1 MPISD
6 QLKMHSPNLVDANIE
21 KISALFPNCIT
32 ETKDENGELKKAVDF
47 DLLKQEL
54 SQVLVEG
61 EQERYRL
68 DWVGKKEAIFTANA
82 PIAKTLRPCRDESIN
97 FDKTEN
103 LFIEGDNLEALKL
116 LQENYLGKV
125 KMIYIDPPY
134 NTGKDFIYKDNFAE
148 STDVFFEKSN
158 QVDEE
163 GNLLVANTESNGR
176 FHSDWLSMMYS
187 RLKLSR
193 NLLRDDGLIFISIG
207 DDEVENLRKI
217 CDEIFGSHN
226 FCAKLIWNTEGN
238 TDNQYKIKV
247 NHEYILVFY
256 KDKKFDEYAVGHVI
270 DPNTP
275 QDSNLRKG
283 YADNNINK
291 NNPENPPS
299 IVELPIG
306 FPCSENDLFYEAK
319 KVDED
324 FFKITQDEKF
334 ISDEV
339 KEKYGLEPKSG
350 LPIKLDNMVVKNG
363 KLVQPCRIYV
373 GMANKNKLLE
383 FIKNDNQEILDDG
396 SPLTFYINANAAV
409 RYRKKVEKPRNILS
423 VIRGLGTTEKSKTYL
438 RKLGVFYDYP
448 KPVGLIE
455 YLLEIGCE
463 DDGIVL
469 DFFAGSSTTAEAI
482 FNSNLKSKK
491 NRKFIL
497 VQIPELLDST
507 KKEQKSGYKFCV
519 QKNVIPAV
527 TEISKERIRRAGE
540 KILAE
545 NAGKEGIENLDIGF
559 RVLKVDSTNMKDVYY
574 TPDSL
579 KQSDLLDLASNIK
592 EDRTSEDL
600 LFQVMLDW
608 GLELSLP
615 IERKTIAG
623 KEVFY
628 VAGNSL
634 VACFNDLTFDLVDE
648 VAKDHPLRFVSAE
661 KAIHLDHDKTNI
673 KERFKQLSPDTEVK
687 FL

>member
-1 MPISD
+1 MSD
-6 QLKMHSPNLVDANIE
+6 QLKMHSPNLVDSNIE
-21 KISALFPNCIT
+21 KIAALFPNCVT
-32 ETKDENGELKKAVDF
+32 EAQGENGELIKAIDF

-68 DWVGKKEAIFTANA
+68 DWVGKKESILTANA
-82 PIAKTLRPCRDESIN
+82 PIAKTLRPCREESVN
-97 FDKTEN
+97 FDTTEN

-134 NTGKDFIYKDNFAE
+134 NTGNDFIYEDDFAE
-148 STDVFFEKSN
+148 STDEFFERSN

-163 GNLLVANTESNGR
+163 GNRLIANTDSNGR
-176 FHSDWLSMMYS
+176 FHSDWLSMIYS
-187 RLKLSR
+187 RLRLAR
-193 NLLRDDGLIFISIG
+193 NLLKDNGVIFISI
-207 DDEVENLRKI
+207 DNNEQYNLIKI
-217 CDEIFGSHN
+217 CNEIFGEKNYIGTLAVQLNPRGRNLDKFVATTHESLIIFAKN
-226 FCAKLIWNTEGN
+226 FENPESLKGLSKEGRMVAEYDREDSIRGKYRLLGLRNRNQAFNPVTRPNLYFPLYVNPTTQKVGLEKDESFTDVVFPDTPDGVKTCWTWGRDKINLDNDLLYAEKSGDEWRIYRKDYLIKENGEAAKTLPKSIWIDPEINNDYG
-238 TDNQYKIKV
+238 KKSIKNLFEKNV
-247 NHEYILVFY
+247 MDFPKSPEYI
-256 KDKKFDEYAVGHVI
+256 KKILMLGM
-270 DPNTP
+270 N
-275 QDSNLRKG
+275 R
-283 YADNNINK
+283 
-291 NNPENPPS
+291 
-299 IVELPIG
+299 
-306 FPCSENDLFYEAK
+306 NDIA
-319 KVDED
+319 
-324 FFKITQDEKF
+324 
-334 ISDEV
+334 
-339 KEKYGLEPKSG
+339 
-350 LPIKLDNMVVKNG
+350 
-363 KLVQPCRIYV
+363 
-373 GMANKNKLLE
+373 
-383 FIKNDNQEILDDG
+383 
-396 SPLTFYINANAAV
+396 
-409 RYRKKVEKPRNILS
+409 
-423 VIRGLGTTEKSKTYL
+423 
-438 RKLGVFYDYP
+438 
-448 KPVGLIE
+448 
-455 YLLEIGCE
+455 
-463 DDGIVL
+463 L
-469 DFFAGSSTTAEAI
+469 DFFAGSSTTAHALMQLNVEDAG
-482 FNSNLKSKK
+482 K
-491 NRKFIL
+491 RKFIM
-497 VQIPELLDST
+497 VQLPEASD
-507 KKEQKSGYKFCV
+507 EKSEAYKLGYKT
-519 QKNVIPAV
+519 IA
-527 TEISKERIRRAGE
+527 EISKERIRRAGE

>member
-1 MPISD
+1 MKMSNQD

-21 KISALFPNCIT
+21 KIAALFPNCIT

-68 DWVGKKEAIFTANA
+68 DWVGKKEAILTANA
-82 PIAKTLRPCRDESIN
+82 PIAKTLRPCREESVN

-134 NTGKDFIYKDNFAE
+134 NTGNDFIYEDDFAE
-148 STDVFFEKSN
+148 STDEFFERSN

-163 GNLLVANTESNGR
+163 GNKLVANPDSNGR

-187 RLKLSR
+187 RLKLAR
-193 NLLRDDGLIFISIG
+193 NLLSDKGVIFISC
-207 DDEVENLRKI
+207 DDNEQANLYKI
-217 CDEIFGSHN
+217 LSEIFGEDN
-226 FCAKLIWNTEGN
+226 FVQNIIWKKRAGAPN
-238 TDNQYKIKV
+238 DKV
-247 NHEYILVFY
+247 IGATHEYIMMFAKNIQTLELNWKARSEEQLKRY
-256 KDKKFDEYAVGHVI
+256 KNPDNHPKGRWAADNLMANVKGGRFVNSLYFAIVN
-270 DPNTP
+270 PNTGEEHFP
-275 QDSNLRKG
+275 SNNGNWRYNRETIDKLLKNNEIYFGEDGKG
-283 YADNNINK
+283 RPKLKRFLCDVKDGVSRPTIWDWVGYGNNGSQHIQELLGNIN
-291 NNPENPPS
+291 
-299 IVELPIG
+299 I
-306 FPCSENDLFYEAK
+306 FD
-319 KVDED
+319 
-324 FFKITQDEKF
+324 T
-334 ISDEV
+334 
-339 KEKYGLEPKSG
+339 PKS
-350 LPIKLDNMVVKNG
+350 LELMKE
-363 KLVQPCRIYV
+363 LVS
-373 GMANKNKLLE
+373 
-383 FIKNDNQEILDDG
+383 FSTSNDD
-396 SPLTFYINANAAV
+396 
-409 RYRKKVEKPRNILS
+409 
-423 VIRGLGTTEKSKTYL
+423 VI
-438 RKLGVFYDYP
+438 
-448 KPVGLIE
+448 
-455 YLLEIGCE
+455 
-463 DDGIVL
+463 L
-469 DFFAGSSTTAEAI
+469 DFFAGSATTAHAI
-482 FNSNLKSKK
+482 NQINVEDCGA
-491 NRKFIL
+491 RKYIL
-497 VQIPELLDST
+497 VQLPEVTSE
-507 KKEQKSGYKFCV
+507 KSEPYKSGFKIV
-519 QKNVIPAV
+519 SD
-527 TEISKERIRRAGE
+527 ISKERIRRAGK
-540 KILAE
+540 KILEE
-545 NAGKEGIENLDIGF
+545 NARKDGIENLDIGF
-559 RVLKVDSTNMKDVYY
+559 RVLKIDSSNMKDVYY
-574 TPDSL
+574 TPDAL

-634 VACFNDLTFDLVDE
+634 VACFDDLTFDVVDE

>member
-1 MPISD
+1 MKMSNQD

-68 DWVGKKEAIFTANA
+68 DWVGKKDAILTANA
-82 PIAKTLRPCRDESIN
+82 PIAKTLRPCREESVN
-97 FDKTEN
+97 FDTTEN

-134 NTGKDFIYKDNFAE
+134 NTGNDFIYEDDFAE
-148 STDVFFEKSN
+148 STNVFFERSN

-163 GNLLVANTESNGR
+163 GNRLIANTESNGR

-187 RLKLSR
+187 RLKLAR
-193 NLLRDDGLIFISIG
+193 NLLAENGVIFISC
-207 DDEVENLRKI
+207 DDNEVHNLRKI
-217 CDEIFGSHN
+217 CDEVFGSNQLIAQICHKARASVSNDKIISSNHN
-226 FCAKLIWNTEGN
+226 HILLFSKNLDEVFKNRKNIGLDPDLEGFSNPDNDARGPWKQSPVDGPGGAKKGN
-238 TDNQYKIKV
+238 P
-247 NHEYILVFY
+247 FY
-256 KDKKFDEYAVGHVI
+256 EFLGVTGYFRYSKETMQSKFDDGLIIKTANGLQQKYFLKDAQASRKTDTTWWDNAGL
-270 DPNTP
+270 T
-275 QDSNLRKG
+275 SSATRNLQSLM
-283 YADNNINK
+283 
-291 NNPENPPS
+291 E
-299 IVELPIG
+299 
-306 FPCSENDLFYEAK
+306 
-319 KVDED
+319 
-324 FFKITQDEKF
+324 
-334 ISDEV
+334 
-339 KEKYGLEPKSG
+339 
-350 LPIKLDNMVVKNG
+350 G
-363 KLVQPCRIYV
+363 K
-373 GMANKNKLLE
+373 
-383 FIKNDNQEILDDG
+383 
-396 SPLTFYINANAAV
+396 TFD
-409 RYRKKVEKPRNILS
+409 
-423 VIRGLGTTEKSKTYL
+423 T
-438 RKLGVFYDYP
+438 P
-448 KPVGLIE
+448 KPVELIKRM
-455 YLLEIGCE
+455 LKLFTFE
-463 DDGIVL
+463 DKNNQPLIL
-469 DFFAGSSTTAEAI
+469 DFFAGSSTTAHAVIEL
-482 FNSNLKSKK
+482 NNEDKG
-491 NRKFIL
+491 NRRFIM
-497 VQIPELLDST
+497 VQIDEPIDAV
-507 KKEQKSGYKFCV
+507 KQKEALEYCV
-519 QKNVIPAV
+519 KHNLNPNIAAL
-527 TEISKERIRRAGE
+527 SKERIRRAGK
-540 KILAE
+540 KIVGE
-545 NAGKEGIENLDIGF
+545 NTDKEGIRNLDIGF
-559 RVLKVDSTNMKDVYY
+559 RVLKIDSTNMKDVYY
-574 TPDSL
+574 TPDAF
-579 KQSDLLDLASNIK
+579 KQADMLDLASNIK

-634 VACFNDLTFDLVDE
+634 VACFDDLTFDVVDE